1 MITHLLAQ
9 TVPTDQVE
17 ALETARKA
25 VEQAQQA
32 LTRASD
38 ALGMTEHSK
47 TMMEIVANYVVV
59 FVVSFVVCLAMVPV
73 CRRLS
78 LMYGIVDWPDEK
90 RKVHKQ
96 PIAYLGGLAVY
107 LGLIAGILITY
118 LPFFPYHSDYVNF
131 PPTAIVLGITL
142 ILVTG
147 IVDDVWG
154 LSPRL
159 KVGGQLLAAAAL
171 AVEDVG
177 VHVASGLLKPI
188 GELLGNPSL
197 VYHIPLPGDFTIL
210 GSGSIEIDI
219 VYWVGT
225 AIIAIAVL
233 GACNASNLLDGL
245 DGLLSGITAIAAAGL
260 VIISLYLASV
270 MPGGQLPHP
279 EGELDAA
286 RIIISLAL
294 LGACLGFLPY
304 NFNPAVIFL
313 GDAGSMLLGF
323 TTISI
328 ILMLGERGYTHLVL
342 AGLIVYAVPIIDTTL
357 AIVRRKLA
365 GKPLMSPDDQHLHH
379 MLKRSLGVKGAVFV
393 LYGISAAFGFVG
405 ITLVFFRG
413 RIAYAVA
420 MVLAAFVGVIAI
432 KIARKN
438 IAEAEMAQLAAAR
451 EAANGKSKSDD

>member
-1 MITHLLAQ
+1 
-9 TVPTDQVE
+9 
-17 ALETARKA
+17 
-25 VEQAQQA
+25 
-32 LTRASD
+32 
-38 ALGMTEHSK
+38 
-47 TMMEIVANYVVV
+47 
-59 FVVSFVVCLAMVPV
+59 
-73 CRRLS
+73 
-78 LMYGIVDWPDEK
+78 
-90 RKVHKQ
+90 
-96 PIAYLGGLAVY
+96 
-107 LGLIAGILITY
+107 
-118 LPFFPYHSDYVNF
+118 HSDYVNF

-438 IAEAEMAQLAAAR
+438 IAEAEMAQLATAR